1 MVRPLMISVL
11 LMLLVALACHAQD
24 WARQRE
30 RMVQVVKAQ
39 GVSDARVLQAM
50 RKVERHLF
58 VPERYRP
65 FAYADRALPIEHEQT
80 ISQPYIVGFMTEA
93 LQLQGDET
101 VLEIGAGSGYQA
113 AILAELSKRVYT
125 IEIICALA
133 DSARERLRG
142 IGYRNVEVLCGDG
155 YRGWPEHAPFDGII
169 VTAAP
174 DHVPQ
179 PLIDQLKVGG
189 RMIIPVGKNVQELM
203 LIEKTKDG
211 ATRKAVLPVMF
222 VPLTGPE
229 VEKHKKGK

>member
-1 MVRPLMISVL
+1 MFRPLMINVL
-11 LMLLVALACHAQD
+11 LLLLVALACHAGD
-24 WARQRE
+24 WVRQRE

-65 FAYADRALPIEHEQT
+65 FAYADRALPIEHDQT

-93 LQLQGDET
+93 LQLRGDET

-142 IGYRNVEVLCGDG
+142 LGYRNVDVKCGDG
-155 YRGWPEHAPFDGII
+155 YQGWPEHAPFDAVI

-189 RMIIPVGKNVQELM
+189 RMIIPVGKSVQELM
-203 LIEKTKDG
+203 LIVKTKDG
-211 ATRKAVLPVMF
+211 TTQKSVLPVMF

-229 VEKHKKGK
+229 VEKRKKGK

>member
-1 MVRPLMISVL
+1 MINVL
-11 LMLLVALACHAQD
+11 LLLLVALACQAQD
-24 WARQRE
+24 WVRQRE

-65 FAYADRALPIEHEQT
+65 FAYADRALPIEHDQT

-93 LQLQGDET
+93 LQLRGDET

-113 AILAELSKRVYT
+113 AILAELSRQVYT
-125 IEIICALA
+125 VEIICALA
-133 DSARERLRG
+133 DGARERLRG
-142 IGYRNVEVLCGDG
+142 LGYRNVEVKCGDG
-155 YRGWPEHAPFDGII
+155 YQGWPEHAPFDAVI

-189 RMIIPVGKNVQELM
+189 RMIIPVGKSVQELM
-203 LIEKTKDG
+203 LIVKTKDG
-211 ATRKAVLPVMF
+211 TTQKSVLPVMF
-222 VPLTGPE
+222 VPLTGPD
-229 VEKHKKGK
+229 VEKCKKGK